1 MARMLP
7 NGRAAGTSYS
17 AKPRWLGVED
27 TVKRLKNL
35 STELS
40 GKNGGPIRR
49 ALGKAAKVI
58 EHEAERRVQK
68 VTGRL
73 ERNIISMRVRN
84 PKDQESAQGVILKN
98 GGGSSVEMYRVGV
111 RGGGRYGAK
120 VRQRERKK
128 VYAMGGSIRQAERA
142 AKASDKDAYYWWF
155 LENGTSKM
163 PAQPYLRPAF
173 DMKKDE
179 ALQVFTQ
186 ELDKDVRRLEQ
197 TVK

>member
-1 MARMLP
+1 MAMLP
-7 NGRAAGTSYS
+7 NGRASGTSAS
-17 AKPRWLGVED
+17 TRPRWLGVED
-27 TVKRLKNL
+27 TVKRLRNL

-49 ALGKAAKVI
+49 ALFKASKVI

-73 ERNIISMRVRN
+73 ERNIITMRDRKPREAPGN
-84 PKDQESAQGVILKN
+84 P
-98 GGGSSVEMYRVGV
+98 VELYHVGV
-111 RGGGRYGAK
+111 RGGGKYGAK
-120 VRQRERKK
+120 VRRKERKK
-128 VYAMGGSIRQAERA
+128 IYAMGGSIQQAERA
-142 AKASDKDAYYWWF
+142 ARASDKDAYYWWF
-155 LENGTSKM
+155 LENGTNKM